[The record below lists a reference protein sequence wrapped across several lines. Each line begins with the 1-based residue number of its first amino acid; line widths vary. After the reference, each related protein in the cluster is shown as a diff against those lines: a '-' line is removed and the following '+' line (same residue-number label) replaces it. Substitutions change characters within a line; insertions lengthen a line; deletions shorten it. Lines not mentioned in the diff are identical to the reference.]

1 MTELFKLDRY
11 VILHLCDV
19 SSSEDTGLML
29 GAEKIGLG
37 AETIFNA

>member
-1 MTELFKLDRY
+1 MTEQFKLDRY

-29 GAEKIGLG
+29 GAEKNRFRSWDNI
-37 AETIFNA
+37 